1 MKKLGLLII
10 AFLFMTLGM
19 QAQTE
24 ITEANWDTQEEYQAA
39 KGTIIRYI
47 KRLEKSPLEDLET
60 RSISNYLLSW
70 ISGSKAV
77 AIKLDDFYFTKIL
90 NDQKYKYAD
99 FLAYGLIFG
108 QVVHLLE
115 YPSDIDRN
123 NAYRRGVYYA
133 INVYEKLQEK
143 DDSTK
148 CETLELFIKLRENG
162 TLNSF
167 IQLEEG
173 NR

>member
-1 MKKLGLLII
+1 MKKIGFLMIALIMLT
-10 AFLFMTLGM
+10 FSV

-24 ITEANWDTQEEYQAA
+24 ISGANWDTQEEYKAA

-47 KRLEKSPLEDLET
+47 KRLENNPLEDLGS
-60 RSISNYLLSW
+60 RSITNYLLSW
-70 ISGSKAV
+70 IAGSNEV

-90 NDQKYKYAD
+90 NDQKYKYGD

-115 YPSDIDRN
+115 YPNDIDRN

-133 INVYEKLQEK
+133 INVYEKLKAK
-143 DDSTK
+143 DASTK
-148 CETLELFIKLRENG
+148 CETLELFIKLKENG

-167 IQLEEG
+167 IKLEEE